1 MIFHQKNSLLIKVL
15 RSPFNRA
22 SFTIGNYKDWIK
34 KNHGI
39 EIVLTEKDVPG
50 KNVFGVI
57 PPFADQPVLAKNK
70 VNFRGEAVAII
81 AGSYDSVKNLNLDT
95 FPITWKKD
103 NDVMSIDDSLSTDV
117 KIGNRDLENNI
128 LTFGKVFTGNPD
140 KKISNEFKV
149 NGSFRNFLCRTCVH

>member
-1 MIFHQKNSLLIKVL
+1 M
-15 RSPFNRA
+15 
-22 SFTIGNYKDWIK
+22 K

-39 EIVLTEKDVPG
+39 EIVLTEKDIPG

-95 FPITWKKD
+95 FPITWKKG
-103 NDVMSIDDSLSTDV
+103 NDVMTIDDSLNKDV
-117 KIGNRDLENNI
+117 NIG
-128 LTFGKVFTGNPD
+128 D
-140 KKISNEFKV
+140 KDAI
-149 NGSFRNFLCRTCVH
+149 